1 MNKQLKTEYAAD
13 TIPVFSRWIGSWRIC
28 LQRRAFSASDLARH
42 YDRAAPRWGR
52 ILNRFGYPGAY
63 AALLRK
69 AVGDNALEAAGPAP
83 RVLDCGVG
91 TGALSIAL
99 ARVAAVR
106 FELDAI
112 DISPVML
119 ERAAAGFHAAGIT
132 ATLRRGD
139 VRELPFADN
148 LFDIAMTAHVLEHC
162 ADPRPAINEMVRV
175 LKPGGLLV
183 ACLTRRSAP
192 GAVIHLLWRT
202 HRMSP
207 AQSRDLLREGRLDN
221 VRCLSLDGP
230 MLCGRMSIAC
240 VGTKSGTGW
249 SASHRVPKRDSD
261 MDGTPDG
268 GPLA

>member
-1 MNKQLKTEYAAD
+1 MNEPLKTEYAAD
-13 TIPVFSRWIGSWRIC
+13 TIPVFSRWFGSWRISV
-28 LQRRAFSASDLARH
+28 QRRAFSASDLARH

-52 ILNRFGYPGAY
+52 TLSRFGYPGAY
-63 AALLRK
+63 EALLGK
-69 AVGDNALEAAGPAP
+69 AVGDHALEAAGPAP

-112 DISPVML
+112 DISPGML
-119 ERAAAGFHAAGIT
+119 ERAAAGFRSAGI
-132 ATLRRGD
+132 AANLRLGD
-139 VRELPFADN
+139 VRELPFADR
-148 LFDIAMTAHVLEHC
+148 LFDIAMTAHVLEHF
-162 ADPRPAINEMVRV
+162 ADPRPAIKEMVRV

-202 HRMSP
+202 HRLSP
-207 AQSRDLLREGRLDN
+207 AQSRDLLRESGLAH

-240 VGTKSGTGW
+240 VGAKPRSGGCV
-249 SASHRVPKRDSD
+249 SGRAPKCDPD
-261 MDGTPDG
+261 ATEDG
-268 GPLA
+268 GPSA